1 MAVIGIT
8 GGIGTGKTTL
18 RGMLAGLLDAAVF
31 DADVCAKDLLDSDP
45 VVREGVRAALGPD
58 SYRADGKA
66 DRAFIRQRIFS
77 DPAAKTALEAILH
90 PRVRSAWRSLALE
103 PRFKTACLLIDIP
116 LLFETRAQ
124 EILHPVVTVACSDET
139 QRRRLAERGLDAGIA
154 AKIMASQMPQS
165 EKIALAQFVVWND
178 GSLAAL
184 EAQAAL
190 LATRIRAL

>member
-18 RGMLAGLLDAAVF
+18 RGMLARLLGAAVF
-31 DADVCAKDLLDSDP
+31 DADVCAKDLLDSDTD
-45 VVREGVRAALGPD
+45 VRESVQSSLGPD

-66 DRAFIRQRIFS
+66 ERAVIRRRIFS

-90 PRVRSAWRSLALE
+90 PRVRSAWRLLALD
-103 PRFKTACLLIDIP
+103 PCFKTWCLLIDIP
-116 LLFETRAQ
+116 LLFETRAD
-124 EILHPVVTVACSDET
+124 EILHPVITVACSDET
-139 QRRRLAERGLDAGIA
+139 QLQRLADRGLDPEIA
-154 AKIMASQMPQS
+154 TRIMASQMPQH
-165 EKIALAQFVVWND
+165 EKIARAQFVVWND

-190 LATRIRAL
+190 LAARIRTL

>member
-18 RGMLAGLLDAAVF
+18 RGMLARLLGAAVF

-45 VVREGVRAALGPD
+45 DVREGVQSSLGPD

-66 DRAFIRQRIFS
+66 ERAVIRRRIFS

-90 PRVRSAWRSLALE
+90 PRVRSAWRLLALD
-103 PRFKTACLLIDIP
+103 PRFKTGCLLIDIP
-116 LLFETRAQ
+116 LLFETRAD
-124 EILHPVVTVACSDET
+124 EILHPVITVACSDET
-139 QRRRLAERGLDAGIA
+139 QLQRLADRGLDPEIA
-154 AKIMASQMPQS
+154 TRIMASQMPQH
-165 EKIALAQFVVWND
+165 EKIARAQFVVWND

-190 LATRIRAL
+190 LAARIRTL